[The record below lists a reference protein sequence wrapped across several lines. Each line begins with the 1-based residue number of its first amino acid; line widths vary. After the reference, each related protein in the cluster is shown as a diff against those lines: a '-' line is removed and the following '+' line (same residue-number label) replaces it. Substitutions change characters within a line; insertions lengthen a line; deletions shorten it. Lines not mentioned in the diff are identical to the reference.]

1 MSDPRAE
8 ARAELN
14 RQKIAAVLSVIKEYN
29 STHPIKGSL
38 VAYKAGLSSD
48 VGVRGAVNQL
58 RSEAEPVCSNGVGY
72 WYACTTLEIQNTIEE
87 LEARSRSMN
96 NAIAGLRI
104 CRDRMI
110 RDIQSG
116 VTKPK
121 HTPTPSPMIYSEDLS
136 LDDILNQ
143 AD

>member
-8 ARAELN
+8 SRAELN
-14 RQKIAAVLSVIKEYN
+14 RQKIASVLSVIKEYN
-29 STHPIKGSL
+29 SASPIKGSM

-58 RSEAEPVCSNGVGY
+58 RSEGEPVCSNGDGY
-72 WYACTTLEIQNTIEE
+72 WYASTTLEIQNTIEE

-116 VTKPK
+116 KTKPK
-121 HTPTPSPMIYSEDLS
+121 HTPVPNPVTYSENLS